1 MSVSK
6 FNTLVDDFWL
16 TNWRSWSPISGKL
29 NIDLDISENSKS
41 YCLCAE
47 VPGVEKKNLKVDFQ
61 GKNLTI
67 SGEKSH
73 KTEKEDQYNHMM
85 ERTYG
90 KFERT
95 LRLPENA
102 DFEKLK
108 AKFDNG
114 VLEIVI
120 PKKEVDETPTSKVN
134 IE

>member
-1 MSVSK
+1 MSLIK

-16 TNWRSWSPISGKL
+16 TNWRSWSPIGGKL
-29 NIDLDISENSKS
+29 NIDLDISENPKS
-41 YCLCAE
+41 YCLSAE
-47 VPGVEKKNLKVDFQ
+47 VPGVKKKDLKVDYQ

-73 KTEKEDQYNHMM
+73 KTEKEDEFNHMV

-114 VLEIVI
+114 VLDIEI
-120 PKKEVDETPTSKVN
+120 PKKEVNEPTKSKVT

>member
-1 MSVSK
+1 MSLIK

-16 TNWRSWSPISGKL
+16 TNWRSRSPIGGKL
-29 NIDLDISENSKS
+29 NIDLDILENPKS
-41 YCLCAE
+41 YCLSAE
-47 VPGVEKKNLKVDFQ
+47 VPGVKKKDLIVDFQ

-73 KTEKEDQYNHMM
+73 KTEKEDEFNHMV

-102 DFEKLK
+102 DFDKLK

-114 VLEIVI
+114 VLDIEI
-120 PKKEVDETPTSKVN
+120 PKKEVNEPTKSKVT

>member
-1 MSVSK
+1 MSLIN
-6 FNTLVDDFWL
+6 FDTLVDDFWL
-16 TNWRSWSPISGKL
+16 TNWRSWAPISGKL
-29 NIDLDISENSKS
+29 KVDLDVSENPKS

-47 VPGVEKKNLKVDFQ
+47 VPGVKKKDLKVDFQ

-73 KTEKEDQYNHMM
+73 KTEKEDQYNHMV

-102 DFEKLK
+102 DFDKLK
-108 AKFDNG
+108 AKFENG
-114 VLEIVI
+114 VLEIEI
-120 PKKEVDETPTSKVN
+120 PKKEINETPRSKVN
-134 IE
+134 LE